1 MGSAQRNQARMGRPA
16 GIEPATLGLGVP
28 CSIQLSYGR
37 ANPRPSCYPAA
48 PHNPSSANSRGWAE
62 ATAKNHRMPDPM
74 TTPPRL
80 LALATA
86 VPPYALEQPDVMRR
100 VEAVFGNRSSTV
112 ARLLPVFANTG
123 IDRRY
128 SCVPIDWYYEPH
140 GWPDRN
146 RTYLDSAV
154 TLLES
159 AATDA
164 LARARLTPPE
174 IDAIVVVSTTGIATP
189 SLDALL
195 MERMNF
201 KRTTRRLPIV
211 GLGCAGGT
219 LGLARA
225 AELARADPGSRVL
238 FLVIE
243 LCTLAF
249 RRDDISKSNI
259 VATALFSDG
268 AAAAIISTIGYG
280 PAITATGE
288 HTFPDTLDIMGWDV
302 ADDGLRAIFSR
313 DIPALIETELG
324 AVADAFLA
332 PMGLTRADINRVL
345 AHPGGAKVLDA
356 LEDVFSFKPG
366 ALKDSRAT
374 LREYGNMSSAT
385 VIFVLARA
393 LERGALDPH
402 RCGRSLVT
410 SMGPGFSAAFALL
423 ESP

>member
-1 MGSAQRNQARMGRPA
+1 MELRM
-16 GIEPATLGLGVP
+16 T
-28 CSIQLSYGR
+28 
-37 ANPRPSCYPAA
+37 NF
-48 PHNPSSANSRGWAE
+48 
-62 ATAKNHRMPDPM
+62 
-74 TTPPRL
+74 PRL
-80 LALATA
+80 LAIATE
-86 VPPYALEQPDVMRR
+86 VPPFVLDQSDVMRR
-100 VEAVFGNRSSTV
+100 VEAVFGGHSSSI

-123 IDRRY
+123 IERRY

-146 RTYLDSAV
+146 RTYLDAAV
-154 TLLES
+154 TLIES
-159 AATDA
+159 AATQA
-164 LARARLTPPE
+164 LARVQLAPHD

-195 MERMNF
+195 MERMDF

-238 FLVIE
+238 FLVVE

-259 VATALFSDG
+259 VATALFADG
-268 AAAAIISTIGYG
+268 AAAAILSTDGTG

-288 HTFPDTLDIMGWDV
+288 HTFAHTLDIMGWDV

-313 DIPALIETELG
+313 DIPALVQRELG
-324 AVADAFLA
+324 AVTDAFLS
-332 PMGLTRADINRVL
+332 PHGLTRANIDRVL

-356 LEDVFSFKPG
+356 LEDVFGYESG

-374 LREYGNMSSAT
+374 LRNYGNMSSAT
-385 VIFVLARA
+385 VMFVLSRA
-393 LERGALDPH
+393 LERGALDAQ
-402 RCGRSLVT
+402 RCGHSLVT
-410 SMGPGFSAAFALL
+410 SMGPGFSVALALL
-423 ESP
+423 EYP